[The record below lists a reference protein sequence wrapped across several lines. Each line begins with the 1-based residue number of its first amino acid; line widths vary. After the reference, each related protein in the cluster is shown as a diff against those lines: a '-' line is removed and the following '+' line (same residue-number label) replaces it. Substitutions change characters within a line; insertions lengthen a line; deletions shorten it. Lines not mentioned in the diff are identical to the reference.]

1 MGMEL
6 RKRLTKIFRP
16 AEGKPLRPIPGDD
29 NRPLKNGPL
38 ALAVAGSVMI
48 MIVLGIL
55 DVKLIRHRSNKGV
68 SVGPAIP
75 AQPSP
80 ATFGAPVVGNK
91 SGGDVPP
98 EVTFY
103 RQLTMQ
109 DDQSPANGKGKSD
122 PNQETGASPSQPSTK
137 AGEISKAPG
146 KPEEQDRKQ
155 SRTTVAKPA
164 CAPIRQNVLPKAGS
178 GGKTYTV
185 QVGAFTQPAIAQ
197 QWALRW
203 KVRGYDVTLRPVARP
218 NAGVIYRLYLGK
230 FSSEKKADELVKHLK
245 SKEGISALRL
255 VLRN

>member
-122 PNQETGASPSQPSTK
+122 PNRETGASPSQPSTK

-146 KPEEQDRKQ
+146 KPENKIESNQER
-155 SRTTVAKPA
+155 PW
-164 CAPIRQNVLPKAGS
+164 PN
-178 GGKTYTV
+178 
-185 QVGAFTQPAIAQ
+185 
-197 QWALRW
+197 LRARRFGRMFCQRL
-203 KVRGYDVTLRPVARP
+203 VPEGRPTLFR
-218 NAGVIYRLYLGK
+218 
-230 FSSEKKADELVKHLK
+230 
-245 SKEGISALRL
+245 SALSHSL
-255 VLRN
+255 P

>member
-1 MGMEL
+1 MEL
-6 RKRLTKIFRP
+6 RKRLIRILKP
-16 AEGKPLRPIPGDD
+16 AEKKPRRPIPGGD
-29 NRPLKNGPL
+29 NQPPKNGPL
-38 ALAVAGSVMI
+38 GLAVAASVI
-48 MIVLGIL
+48 VMIVLGIL
-55 DVKLIRHRSNKGV
+55 DVRLIRDRSNKGV

-75 AQPSP
+75 TQPYP
-80 ATFGAPVVGNK
+80 ASSEVPLLSNK
-91 SGGDVPP
+91 SAIDVPP

-109 DDQSPANGKGKSD
+109 DDQSPGNGKGRSD
-122 PNQETGASPSQPSTK
+122 PNQQTGSISTEPS
-137 AGEISKAPG
+137 ANAAEISKEPG
-146 KPEEQDRKQ
+146 KPGEQDQKQ
-155 SRTTVAKPA
+155 PKTGLGKPT
-164 CAPIRQNVLPKAGS
+164 CAPTQQNRLPKAGS

-197 QWALRW
+197 QWALKW

-218 NAGVIYRLYLGK
+218 NAGVIYRLYLGN